1 MPLNYLKTAL
11 LLGVLT
17 AIFVAMGGF
26 VGGER
31 GLAIA
36 FAVALVTNAFAYW
49 KSDSMV
55 LRMQGAV
62 EVDQRSGGQY
72 YEIVQQLS
80 ARAGLPMPRVCVMQS
95 QLPNAFA
102 TGRNPEHAAV
112 CASTGLLDM
121 LTPQEVAGV
130 IGHELSHVKSRD
142 TLTMTMAATIG
153 GAISMLANWLQIS
166 AIFGNR
172 SGRSR
177 MATFAAM
184 LIAPLAATVIQMS
197 ISRSR
202 EYQADRAGA
211 MLCGNPAW
219 LASALTKIN
228 NAVRRNPAQG
238 GTPSETTTSATSV
251 AMTRAMA
258 HLFIINPL
266 TGRGL
271 DSLFASHPST
281 ENRIA
286 ELAKLATELG
296 VAFDLESV
304 KRQQAGSVAQTTID
318 PNTTGSTA
326 AGRPRGIWG

>member
-36 FAVALVTNAFAYW
+36 FVVALVTNALAYW

-62 EVDQRSGGQY
+62 EVDRQSGGQY
-72 YEIVQQLS
+72 FEIVEQLS
-80 ARAGLPMPRVCVMQS
+80 ARAGIPMPRVCVMQS
-95 QLPNAFA
+95 PLPNAFA
-102 TGRNPEHAAV
+102 TGRNPDHAAI
-112 CASTGLLDM
+112 CASTGLLD
-121 LTPQEVAGV
+121 LLSPQEVAGV
-130 IGHELSHVKSRD
+130 IGHELSHVKNRD
-142 TLTMTMAATIG
+142 TLTMTIAATIG

-172 SGRSR
+172 TGRSR

-184 LIAPLAATVIQMS
+184 LIAPLAATIIQMS

-202 EYQADRAGA
+202 EYQADRLGA

-219 LASALTKIN
+219 LASALAKIN
-228 NAVRRNPAQG
+228 DAMRRNPPVAAG
-238 GTPSETTTSATSV
+238 
-251 AMTRAMA
+251 AMTRAVA
-258 HLFIINPL
+258 HLFIISPL

-271 DSLFASHPST
+271 DNWFASHPST

-286 ELAKLATELG
+286 ELAKLAAEMG
-296 VAFDLESV
+296 VAFDLESSQ
-304 KRQQAGSVAQTTID
+304 RQQDATRVQTTER
-318 PNTTGSTA
+318 PA
-326 AGRPRGIWG
+326 AVRPRGTWS

>member
-49 KSDSMV
+49 KSDSIV
-55 LRMQGAV
+55 LRMQAAV

-80 ARAGLPMPRVCVMQS
+80 ARAGLPMPRVCVIQS
-95 QLPNAFA
+95 PLPNAFA
-102 TGRNPEHAAV
+102 TGRDPNHAAI
-112 CASTGLLDM
+112 CASTGLLDL
-121 LTPQEVAGV
+121 LTPQEVSGV
-130 IGHELSHVKSRD
+130 IGHELSHVKNRD
-142 TLTMTMAATIG
+142 TLTMTIAATIG
-153 GAISMLANWLQIS
+153 GAISMVANWLQIS
-166 AIFGNR
+166 TIFGHR
-172 SGRSR
+172 TERSR
-177 MATFAAM
+177 TATFAAM
-184 LIAPLAATVIQMS
+184 LIAPLAATVIQMA

-202 EYQADRAGA
+202 EYQADRLGA
-211 MLCGNPAW
+211 MLCGNPGW
-219 LASALTKIN
+219 LASALAKIN
-228 NAVRRNPAQG
+228 DAIRRNPVPAG
-238 GTPSETTTSATSV
+238 

-258 HLFIINPL
+258 HLFIISPL

-286 ELAKLATELG
+286 ELAKLAAEMG
-296 VAFDLESV
+296 IAFDLESISHP
-304 KRQQAGSVAQTTID
+304 QADAAAQKVER
-318 PNTTGSTA
+318 PA
-326 AGRPRGIWG
+326 AMRPRGTWS